1 MMEQQMR
8 VREELRLP
16 RPPVVRV
23 LQCLLFGY
31 LITGALLLLLAGLL
45 YKMQLSEQVVSIG
58 IIVIYVVSALVS
70 GLIAGK
76 KAGNRKYLWGLLQ
89 GGLYFAVLLIMT
101 LAVKRSVSD
110 FGPNLVTTFLLCT
123 GSGMLGGMLA

>member
-1 MMEQQMR
+1 MEQQMR
-8 VREELRLP
+8 VREEMRLP

-31 LITGALLLLLAGLL
+31 LITGAMLLLLAGLL
-45 YKMQLSEQVVSIG
+45 YRLRLSEQVVSIG

-70 GLIAGK
+70 GYIAGK
-76 KAGNRKYLWGLLQ
+76 KAGNKKYLWGLLQ
-89 GGLYFAVLLIMT
+89 GGLYFVVLLLMT
-101 LAVKRSVSD
+101 LAVRQSVSE
-110 FGPNLVTTFLLCT
+110 FGSNLVTTFLLCT